1 MTIYWGAHA
10 HGRRHVAPPQHVDYI
25 TSLKICPG
33 SSAFVP
39 GSMDREELGSVGP
52 LEDYVEHM
60 EIGKIRNP
68 ETYGP

>member
-1 MTIYWGAHA
+1 
-10 HGRRHVAPPQHVDYI
+10 
-25 TSLKICPG
+25 
-33 SSAFVP
+33 
-39 GSMDREELGSVGP
+39 MDREELGSVGP